1 MTTEKQ
7 QKYSLMAA
15 VFQLFM
21 GAFVAG
27 LWLKYEGFLPVE
39 FLIQAG
45 NTLVIGFL
53 ISVLAWRHNAM
64 AWKASIEKRDRG
76 LATEQEKIFSDD
88 DEYFGRFEKSFL
100 QFNKVL
106 LPFILVAISV
116 IEIGLSLRV
125 YLLEA
130 SELSKNS
137 QTLLIPVTLMLS
149 FSLIS
154 FLVGKFFSGLAH
166 REAYVFLRP
175 VCGYLLYNSFTMFL
189 AGIAA
194 LNYHF
199 GVMQPL
205 VWFVNF
211 SIGLSCLIAIERLF
225 LWIVDMYRPKS
236 KNEGYL
242 PIYESRILALFSQP
256 KGVLGNLAAM
266 LEYQFGIKVSESL
279 FASFSKK
286 VLLPYVSLQLLSLFA
301 LSSVTYIKPS
311 EKALKMSWGDKDFT
325 ILEPGIYFG
334 APWPMSSIER
344 LDVHRVTE
352 VDLTENAEFE
362 KKLSEARI
370 KPLVDNW
377 DQEEYNELLNLA
389 AQINQDGQFSQ
400 NLVALNVKLSYRI
413 QDVLKFRGAYENT
426 EAALI
431 MTGRKILTRTL
442 LESNFNETI
451 KSGLKDFHTK
461 LKASLV
467 DVCAEEFGVEVIDV
481 SVINFQPPPEVVE
494 AYRSVHIALEERERL
509 AIKADKYSNSRH
521 NLAELDV
528 DLLLKKA
535 TQETVLRKLLLDK
548 ELQAFNDQKEVYE
561 KLPVLYKAIALMTTY
576 EAVLKDVRKVVN
588 LTGTQNEI
596 ITLELKKSTPDLLEL
611 E

>member
-1 MTTEKQ
+1 
-7 QKYSLMAA
+7 
-15 VFQLFM
+15 
-21 GAFVAG
+21 
-27 LWLKYEGFLPVE
+27 
-39 FLIQAG
+39 
-45 NTLVIGFL
+45 
-53 ISVLAWRHNAM
+53 
-64 AWKASIEKRDRG
+64 
-76 LATEQEKIFSDD
+76 
-88 DEYFGRFEKSFL
+88 
-100 QFNKVL
+100 
-106 LPFILVAISV
+106 
-116 IEIGLSLRV
+116 
-125 YLLEA
+125 
-130 SELSKNS
+130 
-137 QTLLIPVTLMLS
+137 
-149 FSLIS
+149 
-154 FLVGKFFSGLAH
+154 
-166 REAYVFLRP
+166 
-175 VCGYLLYNSFTMFL
+175 
-189 AGIAA
+189 
-194 LNYHF
+194 
-199 GVMQPL
+199 
-205 VWFVNF
+205 
-211 SIGLSCLIAIERLF
+211 
-225 LWIVDMYRPKS
+225 MYRPKS

-311 EKALKMSWGDKDFT
+311 EKALT